1 MAQPN
6 HANYHHAYTTYDPDE
21 TPRPPRPK
29 RFKDDKLNH
38 IADQLVAP
46 TDVFNQYAAPQHPQ
60 HQPPTQQHRYPTN
73 IAYNKQQ
80 YQQQYQHQYQQQAH
94 QFPFTSSQPSGTL
107 PSPKAIMDKRHPSSF
122 QQLEKVCFC
131 LLPNDGSC

>member
-6 HANYHHAYTTYDPDE
+6 HAHYTTYDPDE

-46 TDVFNQYAAPQHPQ
+46 TNVFNQYAAQAAPHS
-60 HQPPTQQHRYPTN
+60 HQLSTQQHRYPTN
-73 IAYNKQQ
+73 RAYNKQQ
-80 YQQQYQHQYQQQAH
+80 NQQPHPQPGQLPNTH
-94 QFPFTSSQPSGTL
+94 SRNPSGTL
-107 PSPKAIMDKRHPSSF
+107 PTPKAIMDKRHPSSF
-122 QQLEKVCFC
+122 QQLEKVCDC
-131 LLPNDGSC
+131 LQYHQPSC